1 MKISNL
7 IIEFNPVNHMNKPQ
21 KNFMLEIILNV
32 IFLSFGLFLAF
43 YLLLLAN
50 KTHQENLAL
59 SKIQAEM
66 MNISETLTSTSS
78 LSPIMFDASGNRTS
92 QNPIFTIYL
101 NKEKNDHFNW
111 ISISLKDD
119 EGLVITSW
127 DVGVTR

>member
-1 MKISNL
+1 
-7 IIEFNPVNHMNKPQ
+7 MNKPQ

-66 MNISETLTSTSS
+66 MNISETLNTESS
-78 LSPIMFDASGNRTS
+78 LVPIMFDVSGNRTN
-92 QNPIFTIYL
+92 QNPIYTIYL
-101 NKEKNDHFNW
+101 NKENTNDFNW

-119 EGLVITSW
+119 EGQVITSW
-127 DVGVTR
+127 DVGVSR